1 MKIGIVCPASL
12 PATQFGGILFLAI
25 DLARELSNEKHR
37 VTIYTTDL
45 DFANNPKTFNKK
57 LPKEE
62 NIQNFKIKRSH
73 VWFSLKLF
81 FINPGMYFSMMSD
94 EYDVI
99 HTIGIR
105 SFQSFIAALVA
116 KKKKIPL
123 IISDQGGLTTHPDLQ
138 NKGIWTKILYRMQLP
153 MIRFIINQSKKIIT
167 ANEYEKKIFS
177 ELTNENKIEV
187 VRNGIN
193 LENMKSSVSFKK
205 KYGINHDYFLFLG
218 RYHEVKGL
226 DTLLNAINLI
236 KNHALMSTTKLVIMG
251 VDFGFEKKMLHMIKE
266 MNLNNTIKIIN
277 NPPREDVLSAYNESK
292 FLVLPSRWEL
302 SPLTPLEGFAF
313 KKPTISTKV
322 HGIPYTL
329 HDKKDSILIEP
340 ENFEE
345 LSHVI
350 IELLNDETKC
360 ERLGIQGYE
369 FVHNECNSKEMA
381 RKILDG
387 SLFEFMSDNFKLI
400 YHFPMDYFLK
410 INTVD

>member
-12 PATQFGGILFLAI
+12 PATQFGGILFLAV
-25 DLARELSNEKHR
+25 DLAGELSNEKHQ

-57 LPKEE
+57 LPREE
-62 NIQNFKIKRSH
+62 NIQKFKIKRSH

-81 FINPGMYFSMMSD
+81 FVNPGMYFQMMND
-94 EYDVI
+94 QYDVI

-138 NKGIWTKILYRMQLP
+138 NKRIWTKILYKMQSP
-153 MIRFIINQSKKIIT
+153 MIHFIINQSKKIIT

-177 ELTNENKIEV
+177 ELTTQNKIEV

-193 LENMKSSVSFKK
+193 LEDMKSTVNFKK

-226 DTLLNAINLI
+226 DTLLNAMNLI
-236 KNHALMSTTKLVIMG
+236 KYHSLISTTKLVIMG

-266 MNLNNTIKIIN
+266 MNLDDTVKIIN

-313 KKPTISTKV
+313 KKPTISTKA
-322 HGIPYTL
+322 HGIPHTL
-329 HDKKDSILIEP
+329 HDRKDSILVET
-340 ENFEE
+340 ENYKE
-345 LSHVI
+345 LSDMI
-350 IELLNDETKC
+350 IDLLNDKKKC
-360 ERLGIQGYE
+360 ERLGMEGYE
-369 FVHNECNSKEMA
+369 FVHKECNSKRMA
-381 RKILDG
+381 QQIL
-387 SLFEFMSDNFKLI
+387 NI
-400 YHFPMDYFLK
+400 YEK
-410 INTVD
+410 SI

>member
-1 MKIGIVCPASL
+1 MRIGIVCPASL
-12 PATQFGGILFLAI
+12 PATQFGGILFLGV
-25 DLARELSNEKHR
+25 DLARELSNEKHE

-73 VWFSLKLF
+73 VWFSIKLF
-81 FINPGMYFSMMSD
+81 FINPGMYFRMMND
-94 EYDVI
+94 QYDVI

-138 NKGIWTKILYRMQLP
+138 NKGMWTKILYKIQSP
-153 MIRFIINQSKKIIT
+153 MIKFVINQAKKIIA

-177 ELTNENKIEV
+177 ELTDENKIEV

-193 LENMKSSVSFKK
+193 LENMKATVDFKK
-205 KYGINHDYFLFLG
+205 KHAINHDYFLFLG
-218 RYHEVKGL
+218 RFHEVKGL
-226 DTLLNAINLI
+226 DTLLDAMNLL
-236 KNHALMSTTKLVIMG
+236 KNHPLMSTTKLVIMG
-251 VDFGFEKKMLHMIKE
+251 VDFGFEKKMLKMVKE
-266 MNLNNTIKIIN
+266 MNLDNMIKIIK
-277 NPPREDVLSAYNESK
+277 NPPREDVISAYNESE

-313 KKPTISTKV
+313 KKPTISTKA

-329 HDKKDSILIEP
+329 HDGKDSILVESG
-340 ENFEE
+340 NFKE
-345 LSHVI
+345 LSDVI
-350 IELLNDETKC
+350 IELLNDKIKC
-360 ERLGIQGYE
+360 ERLGMEGYE
-369 FVHNECNSKEMA
+369 YVHKECNSMKMA
-381 RKILDG
+381 KQVLNIYEKIV
-387 SLFEFMSDNFKLI
+387 K
-400 YHFPMDYFLK
+400 
-410 INTVD
+410 